1 MTKRYDFRFPPE
13 VGEALDMVGH
23 RNRTGWT
30 AAAIMG
36 TMAMARAAARVLHS
50 LDEWAEDGDAA
61 DHFGLAEDFARRY
74 PGHTALTV
82 LVGDPLG
89 RKNGPQSDARDKLD
103 LFAKLRDIDL
113 FPGDIASAVLV
124 MAWVRNVDPGLFSR
138 MAAGDG

>member
-36 TMAMARAAARVLHS
+36 TMAMARAAAMVLNS
-50 LDEWAEDGDAA
+50 VEASSMPSKL
-61 DHFGLAEDFARRY
+61 FSLAEGFAMQY
-74 PGHTALTV
+74 PGHAPLIMLAGCGPVTAGREKLGLLAKFRDFDPLTV
-82 LVGDPLG
+82 NEV
-89 RKNGPQSDARDKLD
+89 
-103 LFAKLRDIDL
+103 
-113 FPGDIASAVLV
+113 SAVLV

-138 MAAGDG
+138 MAVGDG